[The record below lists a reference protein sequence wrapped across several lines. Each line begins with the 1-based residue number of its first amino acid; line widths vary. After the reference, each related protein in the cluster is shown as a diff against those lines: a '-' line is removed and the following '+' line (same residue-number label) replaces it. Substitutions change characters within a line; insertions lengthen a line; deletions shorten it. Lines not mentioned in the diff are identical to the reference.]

1 MTQNRNGPP
10 IEVEGRAPHHR
21 DRPST
26 SKVGS
31 HATAYNRTTELTA
44 PSAETPGTTNSR
56 QVSWWETHQFIEALI
71 TQANTG
77 PLPPAGTPAWSA
89 LADGD
94 PRKLLALAVA
104 GSIMSCAS
112 RQLKRPWL
120 KRPRRFRLRRT
131 GLASGDGTGT
141 TRISI
146 GSGHGC
152 GARLLDAN
160 RCRFRRAMGRCSP
173 WEPPDEPPQRNG
185 QRQQQASAE
194 PTTWEAFDLGP
205 YLRGEIERPHPGIG
219 ISRSDGQRSLYPGR
233 EHAIVGETESGKT
246 WFALGC
252 AAAEL
257 NAGNDVVYIHYE
269 EPDATSTVEKLCLLG
284 VDPAVI
290 KARFRFVAP
299 SRPVREEWLNALL
312 DPSPTLVIHDGVNEA
327 MALHGD
333 EIKAVEGAAAFRRRL
348 ILPCLRVGAA
358 TLACDHLPMVRDG
371 SRRDAYGSVHKGN
384 ALDGARFVLEN
395 SAPFGR
401 RLRGVSYVFVTK
413 DRPGHLRANG
423 RATKSPGK
431 TFMGTLVVD
440 DSQAFGPD
448 FTMRF
453 FAPRDDDVPESDPN
467 AELADAVFRVVA
479 AAPDHAVGSM
489 RLLFAELRNVDI
501 QFRDD
506 DVRDVVDDLV
516 VSGRLVEI
524 SGKRGAKG
532 FRAVVED
539 ADGDS
544 T

>member
-1 MTQNRNGPP
+1 MVAAQGF
-10 IEVEGRAPHHR
+10 
-21 DRPST
+21 SM
-26 SKVGS
+26 
-31 HATAYNRTTELTA
+31 LTA
-44 PSAETPGTTNSR
+44 
-56 QVSWWETHQFIEALI
+56 
-71 TQANTG
+71 
-77 PLPPAGTPAWSA
+77 
-89 LADGD
+89 AD
-94 PRKLLALAVA
+94 
-104 GSIMSCAS
+104 
-112 RQLKRPWL
+112 
-120 KRPRRFRLRRT
+120 F
-131 GLASGDGTGT
+131 
-141 TRISI
+141 
-146 GSGHGC
+146 
-152 GARLLDAN
+152 DAQW
-160 RCRFRRAMGRCSP
+160 ADVPP